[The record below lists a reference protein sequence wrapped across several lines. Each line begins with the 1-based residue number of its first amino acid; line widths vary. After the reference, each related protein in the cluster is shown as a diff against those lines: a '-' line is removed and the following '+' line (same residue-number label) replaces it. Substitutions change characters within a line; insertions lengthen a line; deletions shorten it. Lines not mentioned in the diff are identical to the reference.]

1 MYLIGIAGGSGSGK
15 TTFAEKIMQRLPAPK
30 VSLVQ
35 MDNYYLDKQPSEN
48 FLGDQANFDSPLAFD
63 WDLFRKHL
71 ALLKRGKSINMP
83 IYDFTLS
90 RRSKKKMRV
99 GPCKVVI
106 VEGILTLWDEK
117 IRSQLD
123 LKIYIKVEADIR
135 FTRRLHRDIA
145 SRNRHLD
152 DIIEQYYKT
161 VRPMHLKYTQPTQQ
175 FADLIVGE
183 QHDVAVDVFVHE
195 TLMRIRAQK

>member
-1 MYLIGIAGGSGSGK
+1 MYLIGVAGGSGSGK
-15 TTFAEKIMQRLPAPK
+15 TTFAEKIIQRLPKAK
-30 VSLVQ
+30 VTLLH
-35 MDNYYLDKQPSEN
+35 MDNYYLDIQPAEN
-48 FLGDQANFDSPLAFD
+48 FIDEQPNFDSPLAFD
-63 WDLFRKHL
+63 WPLFRKHL
-71 ALLKRGKSINMP
+71 HLLKSGKSIEMP
-83 IYDFTLS
+83 VYDFAVS
-90 RRSKKKMRV
+90 RRSRKKIKV

-117 IRSQLD
+117 IRSDLD
-123 LKIYIKVEADIR
+123 LKIYLKVEADIR

-145 SRNRHLD
+145 TRNRQLD

-183 QHDVAVDVFVHE
+183 QHDVAVDVIVHE
-195 TLMRIRAQK
+195 TLMRMKAKK